1 MNKFILKLIISLL
14 LFYPVVG
21 IAVGFVLYEYF
32 PMHYFSLYPVIPSY
46 FSILGTILFCALL
59 YYRKN
64 KPEKIVNVYMIM
76 RGVKFLLTIGTI
88 LLFVTIYEDF
98 EYEFSITTVGFYFF
112 YIFIETYLFTQ
123 FERERVAK
131 CKKD

>member
-21 IAVGFVLYEYF
+21 IAVGLVLYEYF
-32 PMHYFSLYPVIPSY
+32 PMHYFSLYPVIPGY

-64 KPEKIVNVYMIM
+64 NPQKTTKVYMIF
-76 RGVKFLLTIGTI
+76 RGFKFLLTIGAT
-88 LLFVTIYEDF
+88 LLFIITYEDF
-98 EYEFSITTVGFYFF
+98 EYEFSITTAGFYFF
-112 YIFIETYLFTQ
+112 YIITETYLFTR

>member
-21 IAVGFVLYEYF
+21 FAVGIVLYEYF

-64 KPEKIVNVYMIM
+64 NPEKIVNVYMIM

-98 EYEFSITTVGFYFF
+98 EYEFSITATGFYFF
-112 YIFIETYLFTQ
+112 YIIIETYLFTQ